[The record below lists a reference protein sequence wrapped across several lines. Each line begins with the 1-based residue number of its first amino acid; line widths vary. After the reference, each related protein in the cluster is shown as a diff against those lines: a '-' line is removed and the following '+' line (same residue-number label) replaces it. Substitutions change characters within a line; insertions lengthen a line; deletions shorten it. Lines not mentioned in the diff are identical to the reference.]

1 MSQAFRFPLSTTYQK
16 LLYED
21 DCSGKSEEYN
31 AEKPLEHDVH
41 SPTMSLPFLIASVCG
56 LGGQVASSQLIPNL
70 LLIIQAVFK
79 LFGLSYCRMAQYIS
93 PYMLSSDRML
103 TIELAFLDLIGT
115 FQVFH
120 FSRMDSRTRQ
130 WCRCSAIDGSIK

>member
-21 DCSGKSEEYN
+21 DRPGKSEEYN

-79 LFGLSYCRMAQYIS
+79 LFGLSYCHMAQYIS

-120 FSRMDSRTRQ
+120 FSRMDSR
-130 WCRCSAIDGSIK
+130 AL